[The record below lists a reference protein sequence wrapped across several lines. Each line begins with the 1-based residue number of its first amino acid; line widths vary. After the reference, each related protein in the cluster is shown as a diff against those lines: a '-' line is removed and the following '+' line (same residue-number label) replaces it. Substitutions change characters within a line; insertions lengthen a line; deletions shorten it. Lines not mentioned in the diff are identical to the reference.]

1 MYADSRKIQIIEAVL
16 KMEDEIT
23 LSQVEKIIAQT
34 PEKASAH
41 NYTGI
46 LSKNDALLINKAIEE
61 GCEQINS
68 DDWK

>member
-16 KMEDEIT
+16 KMEDAIT
-23 LSQVEKIIAQT
+23 LSQVERVIAKNSNRT
-34 PEKASAH
+34 SAH

-46 LSKNDALLINKAIEE
+46 LSKDDVLLINKAIEE

>member
-16 KMEDEIT
+16 KMEDAIT
-23 LSQVEKIIAQT
+23 LSQVERVIAQT
-34 PEKASAH
+34 SNRTSAH
-41 NYTGI
+41 NYTSI
-46 LSKNDALLINKAIEE
+46 LSKDDVLLVNIAIEE